1 MEKPGYREALL
12 MLRDLFP
19 GKAVISV
26 KEAATVLN
34 ANVCT
39 VYEAVKRKYNPLP
52 SKKLSGK
59 TVIPIPA
66 LASWL
71 S

>member
-34 ANVCT
+34 ANVCN